1 MNSYFQKNHWV
12 GFRTTMKLS
21 HLLIRISIA
30 AAVLAGWMKAAE
42 LEVVELSGKVGFLV
56 DAEENIHYKI
66 ITGVKGL
73 ESVQFYEIS
82 KNKYMARIA
91 FMEFSN
97 LKSSKRY
104 YTLKEFTDMQ
114 MSVDLQP
121 MITEEDRLG
130 IRENLTYLRTTE
142 TINNIPSGQFVTVK
156 HRNGGRIEGT
166 LTSFKDNHLEIQT
179 PVSIETIPLWNL
191 KKITYR
197 EEIRDRSTWKPAVYT
212 ASALSGIILAE
223 GWNVQTRPNI
233 DYAWHYRFLGAT
245 LGLLAGA
252 EAFQVFSVL
261 TSPTTDFKLTPDE
274 MDKLKN

>member
-1 MNSYFQKNHWV
+1 
-12 GFRTTMKLS
+12 MKS
-21 HLLIRISIA
+21 SRLLIRTSLL
-30 AAVLAGWMKAAE
+30 AAVLLGWPQAAE
-42 LEVVELSGKVGFLV
+42 SEVVELSRKVGFLV

-73 ESVQFYEIS
+73 ESVQFYEIN

-91 FMEFSN
+91 FVEFSN

-114 MSVDLQP
+114 LRVNLHP
-121 MITEEDRLG
+121 MITEADRLG

-142 TINNIPSGQFVTVK
+142 TIQNIPSGQYVIIK
-156 HRNGGRIEGT
+156 HRNGSRIAGT
-166 LTSFKDNHLEIQT
+166 LTSFEDNELEIQT
-179 PVSIETIPLWNL
+179 PVSIEMIPLWNL
-191 KKITYR
+191 KQITYR
-197 EEIRDRSTWKPAVYT
+197 EEIKNRSSWKPTVYT
-212 ASALSGIILAE
+212 LSALSGIFLAE

-252 EAFQVFSVL
+252 EAFQIFSVL
-261 TSPTTDFKLTPDE
+261 SSPTTDFKLTPDE
-274 MDKLKN
+274 MDKLKD